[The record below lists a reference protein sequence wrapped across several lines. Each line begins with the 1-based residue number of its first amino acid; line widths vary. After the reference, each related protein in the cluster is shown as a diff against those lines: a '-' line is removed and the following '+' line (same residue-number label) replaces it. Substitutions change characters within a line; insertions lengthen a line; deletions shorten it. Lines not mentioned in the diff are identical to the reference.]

1 VHAYRD
7 RLTDIAAVRS
17 GELQARVWYSDP
29 SVEDGVPGS
38 NEAKNLTMYNLAE
51 YHFAGRM
58 DLPSA
63 EKTDLDPDVLHLN
76 EPTTQYCVCGPPGFM
91 KAQMEGLASLG
102 VDKSRINYEGFG

>member
-1 VHAYRD
+1 
-7 RLTDIAAVRS
+7 
-17 GELQARVWYSDP
+17 
-29 SVEDGVPGS
+29 VPGS